1 MMDVEMIC
9 LMELST
15 LFEGTEPPPEESNDE
30 ELKGV
35 LKQYSDVFQMPKG
48 LPPTRNRVHSINLK
62 EGSPLINVRPYNY
75 SYTQKNETEKLMG
88 EMTEAGIIRPS
99 VSPFSSPVL
108 LVKKKDG

>member
-1 MMDVEMIC
+1 MTLKSLEKNMMDVEMIC

-30 ELKGV
+30 EPKGV

-62 EGSPLINVRPYNY
+62 GSPLINVRPYRY
-75 SYTQKNETEKLMG
+75 SYT
-88 EMTEAGIIRPS
+88 
-99 VSPFSSPVL
+99 
-108 LVKKKDG
+108 